1 MTETVIRKH
10 PWLGYPIIFL
20 CVILLYFVIIR
31 FNLLHTNEESA
42 HYMLSALVQSEAA
55 IIAIVVTLSL
65 VVVQLTASFYSAKIT
80 KIFRK
85 SPDLW
90 ILMISYIGAMI
101 YSLVVLLMIE
111 EVNSVLNI
119 EKYIFCTKYR
129 KIIEKRK

>member
-1 MTETVIRKH
+1 
-10 PWLGYPIIFL
+10 
-20 CVILLYFVIIR
+20 
-31 FNLLHTNEESA
+31 
-42 HYMLSALVQSEAA
+42 MLSALVQSEAA